1 MPDLAEQLQELKER
15 FGAED
20 FVVEEL
26 DDDDPILRSVDGRII
41 DTWRESYPY
50 QERMSATEYEG
61 EKRLLQIELLKM
73 QNWIKEQGRRHGDP
87 VRGPRR
93 RRQGR
98 HDQAVHGAPQPAARP
113 RRRPGEADQP

>member
-15 FGAED
+15 FGADD

-50 QERMSATEYEG
+50 QERMSARSTRARSG
-61 EKRLLQIELLKM
+61 CCRSSCSRCRT
-73 QNWIKEQGRRHGDP
+73 GS
-87 VRGPRR
+87 RR
-93 RRQGR
+93 R
-98 HDQAVHGAPQPAARP
+98 AR
-113 RRRPGEADQP
+113 GW